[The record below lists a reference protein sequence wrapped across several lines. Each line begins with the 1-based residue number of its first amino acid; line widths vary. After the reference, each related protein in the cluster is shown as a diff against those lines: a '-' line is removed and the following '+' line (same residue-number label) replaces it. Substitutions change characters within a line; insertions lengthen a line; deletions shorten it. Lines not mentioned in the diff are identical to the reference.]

1 MKALESLALA
11 IIAVFAPIQAA
22 ITTVAVLIAIDLITG
37 IMASKKRGGP
47 ITSAG
52 IKRTVGKVLL
62 YEAALCVSFLVQTYL
77 TGDILPAVKLI
88 SALIGVTELKS
99 ILENMDSI
107 SGQSLFKTL
116 ISKIVQSQ
124 ENHEEK

>member
-22 ITTVAVLIAIDLITG
+22 ITTVAILIAIDLITG
-37 IMASKKRGGP
+37 IMASKKRGEP

-52 IKRTVGKVLL
+52 IKRTVGKVML

-88 SALIGVTELKS
+88 SALVGVTELKS